1 MKSFRPLGDNV
12 LVKLP
17 PEKKKTESGI
27 ILPETAASEKPQQGT
42 IVAVGPGRR
51 LESGEMVPMRVEV
64 GQEVLFG
71 TYAGIEMKIQDQKFL
86 VVREDDLLLHAV
98 DEPDETTD

>member
-98 DEPDETTD
+98 EEPDETTD